1 MPQSRFKYLVLIIF
15 LASVV
20 LIVFLQYNS
29 GNSIRNLIT
38 DNQSL
43 LNELQIKSQLQRFQT
58 DIIFGESALRDL
70 VTSEDPEHILE
81 ADKDLKRIQT
91 EFAEIDRTIRSTSEP
106 QLLNSLSFLV
116 TEKLENS
123 NQVIKILYEEGKD
136 SALAFIRTLR
146 GRIIRD
152 SIIQTIGLINESR
165 QKALSNISASV
176 NKNGSNAKSWGIILA
191 IVACLASLVTLWYL
205 VVQGQRQQKL
215 IRTLDTSERKLKEAS
230 KIQEQFVANIS
241 HEIRTPMNAI
251 LGFAGLLQ
259 KTSLDKNQH
268 EYVRSIRSSAENLLT
283 IINDILDLSRIE
295 SGMMHIERLPFNVR
309 ELVDSLAT
317 MMNVKAKSRNL
328 YLTTEIDQSIPQTL
342 KGDAVRLTQ
351 ILINLLS
358 NALKFTH
365 DGGVSIKA
373 EFADKKDEMVSV
385 RFVISDTGIGIEPT
399 KQKTIF
405 ERFHQAQP
413 ETTRRYGGTGLG
425 LSIVK
430 QLVEIQ
436 NGTISVDSAP
446 GEGSVF
452 TVVLPYQISNEA
464 ETTGVRLSPVLVAGP
479 VLN

>member
-1 MPQSRFKYLVLIIF
+1 MLQSRFKYLVLIIF

-43 LNELQIKSQLQRFQT
+43 LNELQIKSHLQRFQT

-81 ADKDLKRIQT
+81 ADKDVKRIRT
-91 EFAEIDRTIRSTSEP
+91 ECTEIDSAIRATSEP
-106 QLLNSLSFLV
+106 RLLNSLSFLV

-191 IVACLASLVTLWYL
+191 LVACLASLIAFWYL

-215 IRTLDTSERKLKEAS
+215 IRTLDTSEKNLKEAS

-241 HEIRTPMNAI
+241 HEIRTPMNAV

-259 KTSLDKNQH
+259 KTGLDKNQQ

-295 SGMMHIERLPFNVR
+295 SGMMHIERLPFNLR
-309 ELVDSLAT
+309 ELLDSLAT

-328 YLTTEIDQSIPQTL
+328 YPITEIDQSIP
-342 KGDAVRLTQ
+342 Q

-365 DGGVSIKA
+365 EGGVSIKA
-373 EFADKKDEMVSV
+373 ECSKKKDETTSV
-385 RFVISDTGIGIEPT
+385 RFIISDTGIGIEPA

-436 NGTISVDSAP
+436 NGTISIDSEP
-446 GEGSVF
+446 GKGSVF
-452 TVVLPYQISNEA
+452 TVVLPYQISKEIGITKA
-464 ETTGVRLSPVLVAGP
+464 QSSYVPVVSPLLKKIKILV
-479 VLN
+479 